1 MMKQQDDVLREQLL
15 ALLRGGNAH
24 ATFDQAV
31 ADFPM
36 EKINTPLPGQPS
48 YTPWRLLEHIR
59 LAQRDILDF
68 IRDPAYVSPEWP
80 AGYWPPQGEA
90 ADEARWRQTVEQFR
104 ADRRELEK
112 IVKDP
117 AADLTATMPQGQK
130 YTILREILVAA
141 DHNAY
146 HLGEFGLM
154 RDVLGKE

>member
-1 MMKQQDDVLREQLL
+1 MKQDDVIREQLV

-24 ATFDQAV
+24 MSFDQAV

-36 EKINTPLPGQPS
+36 EHINTQPPGLP

-80 AGYWPPQGEA
+80 EGYWPPHGEE
-90 ADEARWRQTVEQFR
+90 ADEARWRQTIEEFL

-112 IVKDP
+112 IVASPDT
-117 AADLTATMPQGQK
+117 DLSAPMPQGQR
-130 YTILREILVAA
+130 YNVLREVLVAA

-146 HLGEFGLM
+146 HLGEFGLV
-154 RDVLGKE
+154 RGALEKE

>member
-1 MMKQQDDVLREQLL
+1 MKQDDVLREQLL

-31 ADFPM
+31 GGFPM
-36 EKINTPLPGQPS
+36 EKINAPLPGQPA

-80 AGYWPPQGEA
+80 AGYWPPQGEV

-104 ADRRELEK
+104 ADRREMEK